1 MKKTIAL
8 LSSLLIFA
16 GLKAQTSPPAVKKE
30 TVKPGTVQPPV
41 LTADSIKNTGLKST
55 VNRVIKFDHVKKT
68 PDSVQIKEAPAQIKH
83 APVQMK
89 ESPVAKPY
97 KG

>member
-16 GLKAQTSPPAVKKE
+16 GLKAQTTPPAVKKE
-30 TVKPGTVQPPV
+30 TVKPGTIQPPA
-41 LTADSIKNTGLKST
+41 LTADSIKNAGLKST
-55 VNRVIKFDHVKKT
+55 ADKLIKFDHVKKT
-68 PDSVQIKEAPAQIKH
+68 PDTVQVKGAPVQMKQ

-89 ESPVAKPY
+89 ESPVTKPHKY
-97 KG
+97 